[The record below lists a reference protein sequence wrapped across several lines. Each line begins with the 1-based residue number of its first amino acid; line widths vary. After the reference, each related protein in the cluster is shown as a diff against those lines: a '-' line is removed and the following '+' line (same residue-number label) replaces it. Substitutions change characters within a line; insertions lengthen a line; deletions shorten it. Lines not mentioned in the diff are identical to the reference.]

1 MDKYLEQIK
10 QNNEQAS
17 LKIDDCFD
25 KLVEEDKETNT
36 KTINRYT
43 LLSTQLFYAGF
54 LNHQDIQDLLDNILF
69 PIASKL

>member
-25 KLVEEDKETNT
+25 KLVKEDKETNT

-43 LLSTQLFYAGF
+43 VLSNQLFYAGF
-54 LNHQDIQDLLDNILF
+54 LNHQDIQDLLDSTLF
-69 PIASKL
+69 PIVSKL